1 MNVEGKKILI
11 IGAGKSG
18 IAAAE
23 LLLAEKA
30 VPVLFDEN
38 EKTDPEAVRAKL
50 PADADVEVLAGELP
64 EERLGEFSLSVFSPG
79 VPVDTPFADRLR
91 AQGIPVWGEVEL
103 GYAFLKGRLIAV
115 TGTNGKTTTTALTGQ
130 IMRDY
135 YDSVFV
141 VGNIG
146 DPITAE
152 VLKDPGGQRDGGGD
166 QLLPAGNGGGFPSA
180 GIRES

>member
-1 MNVEGKKILI
+1 MPKKRFPFFLT
-11 IGAGKSG
+11 KM
-18 IAAAE
+18 
-23 LLLAEKA
+23 K
-30 VPVLFDEN
+30 
-38 EKTDPEAVRAKL
+38 KTDPEAVRAKL
-50 PADADVEVLAGELP
+50 PADADVEILAGELP

-135 YDSVFV
+135 Y
-141 VGNIG
+141 
-146 DPITAE
+146 
-152 VLKDPGGQRDGGGD
+152 
-166 QLLPAGNGGGFPSA
+166 
-180 GIRES
+180 